1 MMTKYTKHATWRQSK
16 HQKVQ
21 LQKTSLPEFEDNK
34 NNLNLCPLAKL
45 LPQTSRKPSGMEL
58 STWLRPTNKVIKA
71 EERNQKGL
79 TCALQFHGGE
89 RRKARL
95 NNSEKEQVRM
105 NSWRD
110 RRHEE

>member
-1 MMTKYTKHATWRQSK
+1 METIKTS
-16 HQKVQ
+16 KVQ
-21 LQKTSLPEFEDNK
+21 LQKTSLPEFERTRITPTYVRLPK
-34 NNLNLCPLAKL
+34 V
-45 LPQTSRKPSGMEL
+45 LPQMSRKPSGMEL

-95 NNSEKEQVRM
+95 NNSEKEQVRI

-110 RRHEE
+110 RRHKE